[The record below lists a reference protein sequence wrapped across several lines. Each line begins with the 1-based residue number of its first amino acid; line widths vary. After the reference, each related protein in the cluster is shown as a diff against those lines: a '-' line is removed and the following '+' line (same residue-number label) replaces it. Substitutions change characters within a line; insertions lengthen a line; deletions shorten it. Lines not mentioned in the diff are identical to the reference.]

1 MKKTGSTNKHL
12 VSLIQDLK
20 EYAGKENSA
29 FWKRIVK
36 DLEKPSRNRRKV
48 NLVKIND
55 CSKDGEVVIIP
66 GKVLGVGSLDHK
78 VTVVAFQFSE
88 SASEK
93 LKDKLTIR
101 ELFEKNP
108 KIKDARILG

>member
-1 MKKTGSTNKHL
+1 MKKTGSTNKIL

-48 NLVKIND
+48 NLNKINENTN
-55 CSKDGEVVIIP
+55 DGETVIVP
-66 GKVLGVGSLDHK
+66 GKILGIGNLDHT
-78 VTVVAFQFSE
+78 VTVVALNFSE

-93 LKDKLTIR
+93 LKDKMTIR

>member
-20 EYAGKENSA
+20 EYAGKEDSA

-48 NLVKIND
+48 NITKIND
-55 CSKDGEVVIIP
+55 CTKDGETVIVP
-66 GKVLGVGSLDHK
+66 GKILGEGDLDHK

-93 LKDKLTIR
+93 LKDKLTIK

-108 KIKDARILG
+108 KVKDARILG

>member
-1 MKKTGSTNKHL
+1 M
-12 VSLIQDLK
+12 IQDLK
-20 EYAGKENSA
+20 EYAGRESSA

-36 DLEKPSRNRRKV
+36 DLEKSTRNRRKV
-48 NLVKIND
+48 NIEKINAS
-55 CSKDGEVVIIP
+55 SKEGETVIVP
-66 GKVLGVGSLDHK
+66 GKVLGEGSLDHK

-93 LKDKLTIR
+93 LKDKMTIR